1 MKILLIGCGPMSSDY
16 FKVLEHLKIETDI
29 MIIKSNM
36 VIKLKSQGNSCI
48 SNFMAITMSKKMF
61 YI

>member
-29 MIIKSNM
+29 IGKYIERLLKFENKNYDLNTYR
-36 VIKLKSQGNSCI
+36 KLKR
-48 SNFMAITMSKKMF
+48 
-61 YI
+61 